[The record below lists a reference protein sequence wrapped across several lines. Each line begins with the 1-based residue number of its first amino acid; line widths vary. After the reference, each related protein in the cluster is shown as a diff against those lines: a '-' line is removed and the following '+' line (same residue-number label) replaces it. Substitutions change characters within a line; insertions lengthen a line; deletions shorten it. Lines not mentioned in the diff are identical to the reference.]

1 MDYATFTK
9 PQQWEGE
16 VNPGFTAGPP
26 GQALPDSFLRFTSPV
41 AVKPWQYQ
49 WAFELSFEGSV
60 PDFAR
65 RRDNLFVQATF
76 ARTDGAPFRDTDGD
90 YRTADGQAASFLP
103 FRTGILSVSADAFR
117 GSYFVPWSVLEL
129 LAAQDTAVD
138 VVLRL
143 YEGDRLLGETVP
155 PSRVTVPEAEAS
167 RVWFKSPRVA
177 LGQQEGRRG
186 LVVTA
191 EARTHKLTAW
201 GVRLEAL
208 VRDANLA
215 PVAARNVAF
224 RGPGGTAAA
233 KSTHALTRDDEVI
246 PLSLFIPLDELA
258 LPSGETTLNVQL
270 QAILKDQNFVGGSP
284 QMAIT
289 VRVP

>member
-1 MDYATFTK
+1 
-9 PQQWEGE
+9 
-16 VNPGFTAGPP
+16 
-26 GQALPDSFLRFTSPV
+26 
-41 AVKPWQYQ
+41 
-49 WAFELSFEGSV
+49 
-60 PDFAR
+60 
-65 RRDNLFVQATF
+65 
-76 ARTDGAPFRDTDGD
+76 
-90 YRTADGQAASFLP
+90 
-103 FRTGILSVSADAFR
+103 
-117 GSYFVPWSVLEL
+117 VLEL

-233 KSTHALTRDDEVI
+233 KSTHALTRDDEAV

-258 LPSGETTLNVQL
+258 LPSGETTLNIQL
-270 QAILKDQNFVGGSP
+270 QAIIKDQNFVGGSP